1 MKKFVLIP
9 LLAAVVSGPL
19 VQAHDWG
26 WGGRGPGPGPYYSPH
41 YVPHGRVMHSLP
53 DGFVR
58 LFIGG
63 LEYFYWEGMFYR
75 MAAGGYMVVPAPVGA
90 VVTAIPAGYQHVI
103 VDGIPYY
110 TINGV
115 TYMQTAYG
123 YYQVVP
129 TPQVVVMSNA
139 VPVPQSAVNIAPATP
154 PPPPPAPSTDQKAGV
169 APALENTP
177 VTQCASSTKA
187 EDVFTVNIPNAKGTY
202 TPVTLK
208 RSGNG
213 FIGPQ
218 GEFYTE
224 FPRVEQLK
232 VMYGK

>member
-1 MKKFVLIP
+1 
-9 LLAAVVSGPL
+9 
-19 VQAHDWG
+19 
-26 WGGRGPGPGPYYSPH
+26 
-41 YVPHGRVMHSLP
+41 MHSLP

-63 LEYFYWEGMFYR
+63 LEYYYWEGMFYR
-75 MAAGGYMVVPAPVGA
+75 MATSGYVVVQAPVGA
-90 VVTAIPAGYQHVI
+90 VVTAIPPGYQHVI
-103 VDGIPYY
+103 VDGVPYY
-110 TINGV
+110 SINGV

-139 VPVPQSAVNIAPATP
+139 VPVPQSAVSVLPGNP
-154 PPPPPAPSTDQKAGV
+154 PPPPPSDQKAV
-169 APALENTP
+169 ATPAQENVP
-177 VTQCASSTKA
+177 ATQSASPTKPD
-187 EDVFTVNIPNAKGTY
+187 DVFTANIPNAKGTY
-202 TPVTLK
+202 TPVILK